1 MNNIKNVI
9 QKEEYISLAV
19 NKYILQTG
27 SIPKTSDGSLDW
39 DKLVVAD
46 YLGINFNKTNPITSK
61 DMVVTFDSSNN
72 AYIKGIIETINNYS
86 VDYNYLYNFYIN
98 KIYRVNTIPPTNI
111 TKEKLV
117 SGSQILYGNIQKDIV
132 SVVNGTIPSEQEVK
146 STVQT
151 RPLEVKLANQV
162 CISGKYFYELRD
174 GKITLKYCKSD
185 NSTVQIYQDAPIY
198 LENWDDLQYIKAN
211 IGDKAYVKK
220 NNFWYEYYYQGDVDS
235 QKWIPS
241 GTGDSLTNT
250 DDQLSIADRILSYIP
265 DSKDLVIRKDGGCML
280 ANGDIFCWGDN
291 QYKRAGIENYG
302 QLDTTLTPNYINTP
316 VMLKVQIEDIQSQD
330 LISKKWYN
338 NPYRV
343 KFEKMAMNDKYVCGI
358 SPIFDYYESGVEKK
372 YGGDLY
378 CNGYVHS
385 DYFYLDSG
393 TTGQTT
399 TSILRKNKMVATGK
413 ETGVYNSNIIY
424 LKDIAMVNATWAVLS
439 DAGKIYTVGS
449 NEKGALGLGNTD
461 YTVYTT
467 TPQIINT
474 NGQVFKKVYALR
486 DSKTFGALDE
496 QNYFWIWG
504 ERPDGTIINRP
515 TILSNSK
522 QFNSDGVFI
531 NSKEFVLKGIDNQ
544 FYRTYSNLSYKALS
558 TVPSSALSVSVYD
571 YKNSEYV
578 VYVDENMK
586 LQGDSLFLTCK
597 KGDMTSCTTTD
608 SAVFDLGFNELNK
621 YSSTVNNKDYASF
634 ANVSIF
640 EGKINQTIVNYGTDY
655 TENFE
660 NGLTTGW
667 NIGYIFDGGI
677 IASKFLGLYGKNRIN
692 TSTVGGAQTLY
703 KTFDLGTSNAN
714 KNVKISFDMYEI
726 DSWDANKYW
735 EDYLNGETESFFV
748 YLNDLKVSRDVYAVD
763 STYPGIDS
771 KDGVNLGNIPNTDG
785 WDDEKHTYS
794 FVTTLDAN
802 GKVKLGFGAI
812 LGEDYL
818 NESFGIDNI
827 KISKQIDNVTF
838 TSNVYLEDFENGLA
852 PDWIVPQGP
861 VPYTTST
868 SEFYKYPIYTD
879 SGIATKF
886 LGRFNKKDG
895 GSGVIYHGNSNST
908 EEVYKIFSFGAAN
921 ANKEVQIEYDFYRID
936 NWRNNLFYTTDKFY
950 TFINKIQYLTYSTG
964 DIVSY
969 TNLNE
974 IDNTDWLYADYKS
987 HFTRKEYLD
996 EFGNI
1001 RLGFGAYIKD
1011 NYINQT
1017 SWGIDNVKFTL
1028 TGNINSVSSGG
1039 SSTQEVT
1046 VPYICTM
1053 TGLSTASQMYCWGN
1067 VGRSMPI
1074 LSTSLY
1080 DVSKISTINKLF
1092 ITQTNDKTKQM
1103 AFDEYNN
1110 NGNLFLKYPSYIGGF
1125 DYPFYFK

>member
-1 MNNIKNVI
+1 MNDVKNVI

-27 SIPKTSDGSLDW
+27 TIPKKSDGNLDW
-39 DKLVVAD
+39 DKLVVSD
-46 YLGINFNKTNPITSK
+46 YLGTNFNKTNPITSK
-61 DMVVTFDSSNN
+61 DMVVTFDSNNN
-72 AYIKGIIETINNYS
+72 AYIKGIIETTSSYS

-98 KIYRVNTIPPTNI
+98 KIYRVNTIPPANI

-132 SVVNGTIPSEQEVK
+132 SVVNGIIPAEQEVK
-146 STVQT
+146 STVQP

-162 CISGKYFYELRD
+162 CTSGKYFYELRD

-185 NSTVQIYQDAPIY
+185 NSTMQIYQDAPIY
-198 LENWDDLQYIKAN
+198 LESWDDLQYIKAN

-250 DDQLSIADRILSYIP
+250 SDQLSIADRILSYIP

-316 VMLKVQIEDIQSQD
+316 VMLKVQIENIQNQD

-393 TTGQTT
+393 TTGQIT

-413 ETGVYNSNIIY
+413 ETGVYNSSLIY
-424 LKDIAMVNATWAVLS
+424 LKDIAMVSATWAVLS

-449 NEKGALGLGNTD
+449 NEKGALGLGNTN
-461 YTVYTT
+461 YTTYTT

-474 NGQVFKKVYALR
+474 NGQVFKKIYALR
-486 DSKTFGALDE
+486 DTKTFGALDDK
-496 QNYFWIWG
+496 NYFWIWG
-504 ERPDGTIINRP
+504 ERPDGTIINKP

-522 QFNSDGVFI
+522 QFNSDGVFV

-558 TVPSSALSVSVYD
+558 NVPSSAMSVSVYD
-571 YKNSEYV
+571 YNNSEYV

-597 KGDMTSCTTTD
+597 NGDMTSCTTND
-608 SAVFDLGFNELNK
+608 STVFNLGFNELNR

-640 EGKINQTIVNYGTDY
+640 EGKANQTIVNYGTDY

-667 NIGYIFDGGI
+667 NIGYIYDGGT

-692 TSTVGGAQTLY
+692 TSTVGGSQTLY

-726 DSWDANKYW
+726 DSWDANKYSG
-735 EDYLNGETESFFV
+735 DNLNGETESFFV
-748 YLNDLKVSRDVYAVD
+748 YINDLKVARDVYAVD
-763 STYPGIDS
+763 SSYSGLDT
-771 KDGVNLGNIPNTDG
+771 KDGVNLGNIPNTNG
-785 WDDEKHTYS
+785 YDDEKHTYS

-812 LGEDYL
+812 LGEDYT

-827 KISKQIDNVTF
+827 RISKQIDNATF
-838 TSNVYLEDFENGLA
+838 TSNVYLEDFENKLA

-868 SEFYKYPIYTD
+868 SVFYDYPIYTV
-879 SGIATKF
+879 SGIATNF
-886 LGRFNKKDG
+886 LGRFNKNDSG
-895 GSGVIYHGNSNST
+895 GVIYHGYSNGT
-908 EEVYKIFSFGAAN
+908 EEVYKIFSFGANN

-936 NWRNNLFYTTDKFY
+936 DWRDILFYTTDEFY
-950 TFINKIQYLTYSTG
+950 TFVNRTKYTTYKYSILNLGTLIG
-964 DIVSY
+964 SISG
-969 TNLNE
+969 TNL
-974 IDNTDWLYADYKS
+974 LYADYKH

-1028 TGNINSVSSGG
+1028 TGNTNSASSG
-1039 SSTQEVT
+1039 STSTQEVT
-1046 VPYICTM
+1046 VPYICAM

-1067 VGRSMPI
+1067 VGRSIPI